1 MTSEKY
7 QKISHIS
14 LALAIGIVWG
24 GFALVAGW
32 FSILGWGIPFVK
44 TRGGMYVG
52 HSSSFWGGVIG
63 GIWAFID
70 GFIGGF
76 VIAVLYNFFIKRK

>member
-1 MTSEKY
+1 MKEEKY
-7 QKISHIS
+7 AKISVIS

-24 GFALVAGW
+24 GFALLACW
-32 FSILGWGIPFVK
+32 FSALGWGIPFVK
-44 TRGGMYVG
+44 TMGGMYVG
-52 HSSSFWGGVIG
+52 YKSSFWGGVIS

-76 VIAVLYNFFIKRK
+76 VIGFFYNFFRKRR